1 MTEEEMIKVNKTIL
15 EGGEVD
21 EDTLRAYLQAAMA
34 MREATRAA
42 RDENKKKRSTP
53 KTTKVSLDDI
63 GI

>member
-21 EDTLRAYLQAAMA
+21 EDTLRAYLVAAMA
-34 MREATRAA
+34 MREATRRA
-42 RDENKKKRSTP
+42 RDENKKKRATP

>member
-21 EDTLRAYLQAAMA
+21 EDTLRAYLVAAMA
-34 MREATRAA
+34 MREATRQA
-42 RDENKKKRSTP
+42 RDENKKKRATP
-53 KTTKVSLDDI
+53 KTAKVSLDDI